1 MTTENARSG
10 LRKVPQ
16 QERSRE
22 LVAKIIAATSE
33 LLRNIGPDAITTNH
47 IAEVTGIGKGSIY
60 QYFRTKDDIIVA
72 AIQDTARSQTP
83 TLRAA
88 LSQIAL
94 LPPEQMIDSSIDILV
109 SFSTD
114 NAAMIRYLATHPD
127 VSQEVE
133 ANSDMSVLMQTMVT
147 MHVQQYRDRYR
158 GDLAPENIAWLFIN
172 SAIATTL
179 VYFETAPS
187 IDLEQFRTGLKYMA
201 HGLLVGAAA
210 ASSG

>member
-33 LLRNIGPDAITTNH
+33 LLRTEGPDAITTNR

-72 AIQDTARSQTP
+72 AIQDTTQRQQP
-83 TLRAA
+83 TIREA

-94 LPPEQMIDSSIDILV
+94 LPPRQMIDSSIDILV
-109 SFSTD
+109 SFSAE
-114 NAAMIRYLATHPD
+114 NASTIHYLAKHPD
-127 VSQEVE
+127 FSEEVE
-133 ANSDMSVLMQTMVT
+133 AKSDMPMLMQTMVT
-147 MHVQQYRDRYR
+147 MHVKQYRDQYR
-158 GDLAPENIAWLFIN
+158 SDLEPDNIAWLFIN

-179 VYFETAPS
+179 HYFETGRPL
-187 IDLEQFRTGLKYMA
+187 DVEQFQRGLKAMA
-201 HGLLVGAAA
+201 FGLLAPDQDPGA
-210 ASSG
+210 